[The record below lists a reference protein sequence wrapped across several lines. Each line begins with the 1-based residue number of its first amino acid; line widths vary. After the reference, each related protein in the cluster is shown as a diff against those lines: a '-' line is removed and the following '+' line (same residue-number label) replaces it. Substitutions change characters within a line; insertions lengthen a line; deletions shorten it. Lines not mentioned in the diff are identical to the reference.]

1 MSGSTQPESIAVTL
15 LGTGVIRAGMLELR
29 LGAEKRHQLLA
40 LLAYRHDWVS
50 RETLAGLLW
59 SDVTTDVARQNL
71 RRVLNKL
78 RGWSWLTNLEAN
90 PQHLRWLVQTDVLA
104 FHQALETDDL
114 ETAFAAYRGCLMFNL
129 ELGSNDDFSTWLEL
143 ERGRLF
149 ERWREV
155 GFRLMARF
163 ETSAQTERAVNVLER
178 LLELDG
184 LDEQALKNLLRLMA
198 PTQFEQALR
207 LYESFKRRLMAELG
221 LEPSLEIQAL
231 ALQLEHHQ
239 AKPAML
245 QLALPHAPTA
255 LIGRQLELSE
265 IHDLLSR
272 PDVRLLTVLGLG
284 GVGKSRIALQL
295 AHETNQFQAGSVFV
309 ALEAVSS
316 SDLIAT
322 KIAQTL
328 GLKLPAQPE
337 ALEVIAQFIAGQS
350 LLLILDN
357 FEHLIDGAELVSK
370 LLERCPGLRVVVTS
384 RERLQLSQE
393 WLYPL
398 EGLPYPHSPVTLN
411 EALGFEALE
420 LFVERA
426 NRVKPGFRLELDNLD
441 AVLEIARLTEGFP
454 LALELAAV
462 WVRLL
467 SCQQIAL
474 EIRRNLD
481 VLETTTQ
488 NVPDRQRSLR
498 ATFEYSWKLLAPP
511 EQEVLSK
518 LAVFRGGF
526 RLESA
531 KFVAQTSMPMLA
543 NLVDKSLL
551 RVNLERFE
559 SHPLLQQFSHEKLL
573 EHPNDLGQ
581 SLARHTHYFTELIFV
596 LEKNLHQQHST
607 SLQVFGDELENIRKA
622 FQTLVFEEK
631 SDEIIKLLEYLRYF
645 FELSGRSKEIIGI
658 LNDIEIENVAQKN
671 LELLG
676 LLKVN
681 QAWVLMKLGSFE
693 LAYNKAKSGLGFLE
707 GEKTKI
713 GLILGH
719 RSLGFSLLHQGKT
732 ETAKKEFEKS
742 LKFAR
747 LVKNKRKEID
757 ALSDLAFTE
766 NSLGLYESAITYLNS
781 TIEYLK
787 ETKNFVVY
795 ANTLSNMS
803 VIYSNTG
810 QFDKVERV
818 LLEAESIAREHH
830 LTQILS
836 HILNNLGQNY
846 LDLNDYEKSEKY
858 LKESFGIS
866 SNTEEKSLQI
876 ITLLNLGL
884 VKFFQK
890 KYSDS
895 LAIFTFAVENAIQI
909 QFLSIVPDIF
919 VHAAEVYFE
928 FDQPETALKLIYFS
942 LGQDYCS
949 QKSKDLCN
957 LLLEKYAEQIA
968 AAQSILGQEATDATT
983 LNDLIQLLRQHPQ
996 VGQKLLELLI

>member
-15 LGTGVIRAGMLELR
+15 LGTGVIRAGLLELR

-50 RETLAGLLW
+50 REILAGLLW

-78 RGWSWLTNLEAN
+78 RDWAWLTNLEAN

-104 FHQALETDDL
+104 FQQALDLGDL
-114 ETAFAAYRGCLMFNL
+114 ETAFAAYQGALMFNL
-129 ELGSNDDFSTWLEL
+129 ELGSDDGFVTWLEL

-155 GFRLMARF
+155 GFKLMARF
-163 ETSAQTERAVNVLER
+163 ETNAETERAVNVLER

-198 PTQFEQALR
+198 GSKPEQALR
-207 LYESFKRRLMAELG
+207 LYDDFKRRLMAELG
-221 LEPSLEIQAL
+221 LEPSLETQAL
-231 ALQLEHHQ
+231 ALQLEQHQ
-239 AKPAML
+239 AKPATL
-245 QLALPHAPTA
+245 QIALPHAPTA

-265 IHDLLSR
+265 IHELLSR
-272 PDVRLLTVLGLG
+272 PEVCLLTVLGLG

-295 AHETNQFQAGSVFV
+295 AHETTQFEAGSVFV

-328 GLKLPAQPE
+328 GLKLPAQPD
-337 ALEVIAQFIAGQS
+337 ALEVIAQFIAQKS

-357 FEHLIDGAELVSK
+357 FEHLIDGAEIVSR
-370 LLERCPGLRVVVTS
+370 LLERCPGLHVIVTS

-398 EGLPYPHSPVTLN
+398 EGLPYPHTPVTLN

-426 NRVKPGFRLELDNLD
+426 SRVKPGFRLELDNLE
-441 AVLEIARLTEGFP
+441 AVLEVARLTEGFP

-498 ATFEYSWKLLAPP
+498 ATFEYSWKLLTPL
-511 EQEVLSK
+511 EREVLSK
-518 LAVFRGGF
+518 LAIFRGGF
-526 RLESA
+526 TLEA
-531 KFVAQTSMPMLA
+531 TKFVAQTSMPMLA
-543 NLVDKSLL
+543 SLLDKSLL
-551 RVNLERFE
+551 RVNLDRFE
-559 SHPLLQQFSHEKLL
+559 SHPLLQQFSNEKLL
-573 EHPNDLGQ
+573 ERPNELAQ
-581 SLARHTHYFTELIFV
+581 SLARHTHYFTELIYV

-607 SLQVFGDELENIRKA
+607 SLQVFNDELENIRKA
-622 FQTLVFEEK
+622 FQTLVLEEK
-631 SDEIIKLLEYLRYF
+631 SEAIIGLLEYLRYF
-645 FELSGRSKEIIGI
+645 FELSGRSKEIIDI
-658 LNDIEIENVAQKN
+658 FNAIEITDVAQKN
-671 LELLG
+671 PELLG
-676 LLKVN
+676 LLQVN

-693 LAYNKAKSGLGFLE
+693 LAYDKAKIGIGFLA
-707 GEKTKI
+707 GEKTKV
-713 GLILGH
+713 GLILGL
-719 RSLGFSLLHQGKT
+719 RSLGFSLLRQGEAIK
-732 ETAKKEFEKS
+732 ARKMFEKS
-742 LKFAR
+742 LKLAR
-747 LVKNKRKEID
+747 LIKNRRKEID

-766 NSLGLYESAITYLNS
+766 NNLGLYESAIAYLNS
-781 TIEYLK
+781 TLEYLK
-787 ETKNFVVY
+787 ETKNFTVY
-795 ANTLSNMS
+795 ANTLSNLS
-803 VIYSNTG
+803 VIYSDTD
-810 QFDKVERV
+810 QFEKVQEV
-818 LLEAESIAREHH
+818 LFEAEHIAREHH

-846 LDLNDYEKSEKY
+846 LDLGDYAKSEKY

-866 SNTEEKSLQI
+866 SKTEEKSLQI
-876 ITLLNLGL
+876 ITLLNLGS

-895 LAIFTFAVENAIQI
+895 LALFTFAVEDAIQI
-909 QFLSIVPDIF
+909 QFLSIVPDF
-919 VHAAEVYFE
+919 FAHAAAIYFE
-928 FDQPETALKLIYFS
+928 FDQPETALRLVYFA
-942 LGQDYCS
+942 LDQHYCS
-949 QKSKDLCN
+949 QKCKAFCR
-957 LLLEKYAEQIA
+957 LLLEKYAEQITTAQSQPMQDLA
-968 AAQSILGQEATDATT
+968 AATM
-983 LNDLIQLLRQHPQ
+983 NDLL
-996 VGQKLLELLI
+996 KLLMQDPHAKQKSIEMLI